1 MKRQFHT
8 PEGIIERELTATE
21 EAEEKARLLRHPV
34 FMAIITTLEKK
45 FPVALANLRSAVL
58 AEIKLTDQG

>member
-8 PEGIIERELTATE
+8 SEGIIERELTATE
-21 EAEEKARLLRHPV
+21 EAEEKARLLSHPI
-34 FMAIITTLEKK
+34 FTAIIVALEKK
-45 FPVALANLRSAVL
+45 FPVALANFRSAVL